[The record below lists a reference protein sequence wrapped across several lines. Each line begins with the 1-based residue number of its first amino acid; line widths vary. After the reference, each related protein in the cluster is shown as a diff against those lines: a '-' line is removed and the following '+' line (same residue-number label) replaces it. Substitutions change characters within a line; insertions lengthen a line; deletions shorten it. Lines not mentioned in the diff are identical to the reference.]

1 MSRKEPVVARLRIK
15 GEVFEILVDPDL
27 AFEYKIKKKPI
38 SIYNILVVDE
48 IFRNA
53 KKGEK
58 VPESELQKVF
68 KTTDVYQIAKKILD
82 EGELQ
87 ITTQQ
92 RRQLI
97 EQVKKQIAF
106 IISRYAVDPRT
117 KLPHPVERILNAME
131 KARVSID
138 PFKSAEEQVEAVIEA
153 IKKKNV
159 LPMIISVKVIEVYV
173 SPEVAAKAYYQLRR
187 IGGIKSEEWLGDGTL
202 KLIIEAPAGVVDEI
216 LGKINKIC
224 EGNVMFKVSDKK

>member
-1 MSRKEPVVARLRIK
+1 MTRKEPVIARLRLK
-15 GEVFEILVDPDL
+15 GEIFEILVDPDL
-27 AFEYKIKKKPI
+27 AFEYKIKKKQV
-38 SIYNILVVDE
+38 SIYNILVADE

-68 KTTDVYQIAKKILD
+68 RTTDVYQIAKRILD

-87 ITTQQ
+87 ITTRQ
-92 RRQLI
+92 RRQLM

-106 IISRYAVDPRT
+106 IISKYAIDPRT

-131 KARVSID
+131 KARVPID
-138 PFKSAEEQVEAVIEA
+138 PFKSAEEQVETVIEA

-159 LPMIISVKVIEVYV
+159 LPLIISVKVVEVYV
-173 SPEVAAKAYYQLRR
+173 PPEVAVKAYSQLRR
-187 IGGIKSEEWLGDGTL
+187 LGSVKSEEWLSDGTL
-202 KLIIEAPAGVVDEI
+202 KLVIEAPAGVVDEI

-224 EGNVMFKVSDKK
+224 EGNVMFKVRDKK